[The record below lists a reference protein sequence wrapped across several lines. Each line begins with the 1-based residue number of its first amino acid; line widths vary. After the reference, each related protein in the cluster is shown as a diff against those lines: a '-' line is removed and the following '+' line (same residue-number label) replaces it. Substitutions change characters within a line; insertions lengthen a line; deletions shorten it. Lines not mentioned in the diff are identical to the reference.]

1 MRYPFFFLLIL
12 FLGTHSLVAQND
24 LDQSKFS
31 YFGTTNYPY
40 WGTYKKTPISEIRA
54 PKWIA
59 KDGVQSGWDWSLPT
73 FVKPAVKSNLTMA
86 RNGGLNREKIEQ
98 LTKVN
103 FPCNPVV
110 AHWVNWKDLEPEEGK
125 INFQPLIDNI
135 QLASQKGYKS
145 VVRIHF
151 SATIFAPDWLK
162 KYNIPIR
169 KENSKNPPK
178 VTNYDIKHPEFH
190 KRYLHFIEALGQSG
204 IPQMKEVSGLFLGYA
219 SPSYGDEG
227 IGPFPENNAKAND
240 TVKHVKERIDTWA
253 TACKGVEDKVTMGGL
268 SNYGLSKG
276 FGIRR
281 GFVEMYLYHIPSD
294 NIGQKIDDKG
304 YLYVDE
310 SNPIIAKNVFNGDE
324 NEEYEEKW
332 ATESRLFRFG
342 KTTESY
348 PYRYFTSSI
357 RLLQMRCND
366 ILVNDFALLPEM
378 LTWVGANLGKTIAD
392 APEAFCFLRESY
404 LKLDNGRPVKNFERW
419 LYQRDMPGYETKP
432 TVKIDQAIK
441 MWMVQTDKYYDFIA
455 REGNKIGFDIEN
467 KWQGIKKPLA
477 IKVSFFDNQ
486 SGEMYLVYH
495 NGKKLE
501 KRPLKLEGNGE
512 LKTATF
518 LVSNLKP
525 NALEHQ
531 FDFVLEAGKK
541 TDSLAVSFVRVIQA
555 LEK

>member
-1 MRYPFFFLLIL
+1 MRYPFFFLIL
-12 FLGTHSLVAQND
+12 FLSAHFLVAQNGI
-24 LDQSKFS
+24 DQSKFS

-40 WGTYKKTPISEIRA
+40 WGTYNKTPISEISA

-59 KDGVQSGWDWSLPT
+59 QDGVQSGWDWSLPA
-73 FVKPAVKSNLTMA
+73 FVQPAAKSNLTMA
-86 RNGGLNREKIEQ
+86 RNGGLNPEKIKQ
-98 LTKVN
+98 LPRVN
-103 FPCNPVV
+103 FPSNPVV
-110 AHWVNWKDLEPEEGK
+110 AHWVNWRDLEPEEGK
-125 INFQPLIDNI
+125 INFQALIDNI

-151 SATIFAPDWLK
+151 SATTFAPDWLK

-227 IGPFPENNAKAND
+227 IGPYPEHNAKAND
-240 TVKHVKERIDTWA
+240 TVKHVKERIDAWA

-281 GFVEMYLYHIPSD
+281 RFVEMYLYHIPSE

-324 NEEYEEKW
+324 NEEYDEKW
-332 ATESRLFRFG
+332 ATESRGFRFG
-342 KTTESY
+342 KTTESF

-366 ILVNDFALLPEM
+366 LLVNEFALLPEM

-432 TVKIDQAIK
+432 AIKIEQAIQ
-441 MWMVQTDKYYDFIA
+441 MWMVQPDKYYDFIA

-495 NGKKLE
+495 NGKKIE
-501 KRPLKLEGNGE
+501 RKPLKLEGNGE

-518 LVSNLKP
+518 MISNLKP

-541 TDSLAVSFVRVIQA
+541 SDAIVVSFVRVMQA
-555 LEK
+555 TE